1 MRMSN
6 MVRYELRNNGNDL
19 SFEFI
24 VRVNEDGTETRLT
37 DRRIVDELNRLVA
50 RAKELEELLGESYL
64 EIEDLKGYETD

>member
-1 MRMSN
+1 